1 MIRAR
6 NSVRT
11 ARPLAAIAA
20 VASCATLL
28 AGCGTDRAGFVSDA
42 NSACAKYQQRL
53 DGKPLPKTT
62 RQGIDYA
69 LNYYTDLDLAVS
81 ALRTL
86 SLPGTEA
93 AEIKSRWLDP
103 AQRSVAG
110 FMRNLQI
117 IRKASLD
124 GDSGT
129 VDRQLDELRH
139 IGSQGVD
146 AHYLRSLGVNRC
158 IPLFG
163 TST

>member
-1 MIRAR
+1 
-6 NSVRT
+6 
-11 ARPLAAIAA
+11 
-20 VASCATLL
+20 
-28 AGCGTDRAGFVSDA
+28 
-42 NSACAKYQQRL
+42 
-53 DGKPLPKTT
+53 
-62 RQGIDYA
+62 
-69 LNYYTDLDLAVS
+69 
-81 ALRTL
+81 L